1 MSYSSEKK
9 LIFCLGIITAMING
23 LIFPTFTIFLSKMLN
38 VLIKFDDDPVQA
50 RKDSNLYALI
60 FLLLG
65 ILAFIINVVQMSL
78 FSSIGEE
85 ITKRIRY

>member
-9 LIFCLGIITAMING
+9 LTFFFGILAAVVNG
-23 LIFPTFTIFLSKMLN
+23 LIFPVFTIFLSKMLN
-38 VLIKFDDDPVQA
+38 VLIKFSDDPVQA

-65 ILAFIINVVQMSL
+65 VLAFIVNVIQAAF
-78 FSSIGEE
+78 FSSIGE
-85 ITKRIRY
+85 

>member
-1 MSYSSEKK
+1 
-9 LIFCLGIITAMING
+9 LTFFFGILAAIING

-38 VLIKFDDDPVQA
+38 VLIKFTDDPVQA

-65 ILAFIINVVQMSL
+65 ILAFFMNVILLTL
-78 FSSIGEE
+78 FSSIGE
-85 ITKRIRY
+85 